1 MWAKSIEMGG
11 DDMFCAMKSRGLGQ
25 RISRAAGLL
34 VLIAGRAGAQVAV
47 APSPAAES
55 DALYTMGVN
64 LGQELSQNGVTAH
77 VPMKRIEQGIQDGLA
92 GKRIDGADQMRLN
105 AFLQAA
111 SAAAAARNMEAASTF
126 LARNAGAPGVVTT
139 ASGLQYKIVEAGDP
153 GAASPKPTD
162 MVTVDFKGRLLDGTV
177 FDSSAKPGTASTVQ
191 ANGVM
196 KGWTEALPAMK
207 PGATWQLFIPPDL
220 GYGHTTR
227 LGVPGGS
234 LLIYELKLV
243 RVSAPLV
250 APAGGAAGR

>member
-1 MWAKSIEMGG
+1 
-11 DDMFCAMKSRGLGQ
+11 MFRVLNNNHRGL
-25 RISRAAGLL
+25 RVLRAASLL
-34 VLIAGRAGAQVAV
+34 FLIAARAGAQGAA
-47 APSPAAES
+47 APTPAAED

-92 GKRIDGADQMRLN
+92 GKRIGGADQMRLN

-111 SAAAAARNMEAASTF
+111 SAAAATRNMEAAAEF
-126 LARNAGAPGVVTT
+126 LARNAGATGVITT
-139 ASGLQYKIVEAGDP
+139 ASGLQYKIIDAGDP
-153 GAASPKPTD
+153 NAASPQPTD
-162 MVTVDFKGRLLDGTV
+162 MVTVDFKGRLLDGTE

-196 KGWTEALPAMK
+196 KGWTEALSAMK

-220 GYGHTTR
+220 GYGRTTR

-250 APAGGAAGR
+250 APAGGATGR